1 MRQVLF
7 RIPIHTSWTPDGIP
21 IYGYGVMLFLAFV
34 ACTWL
39 ASRRARKE
47 GINPEHIHDLALYIL
62 AGGILGARIVFY
74 LQYPEQFSSF
84 FDFFA
89 IWNGGLVFYGGLF
102 GGLVGYAIAYFRVIK
117 KHNLSGWKIAD
128 IAAPCLALGLC
139 LGRIGC
145 LLNGCCYGDVA
156 CPNCY
161 GIGFPLSGMPREK
174 LVAQGWETPTG
185 FLLEEPEDR
194 DRDPRSV
201 IRAVE
206 DDSAAARVGGLLP
219 GDRIVGFD
227 GGPNKIIVRVH
238 GQENLDSLVKSMQE
252 KGREV
257 EVKTPDP
264 ERRPEFKV
272 VRIIYND
279 VQTYRDDQLDVS
291 LAIKWDPQAGEV
303 YDTFQDRLFRDG
315 RKRGEN
321 ELILKVERNGDEV
334 KELPAFTPKG
344 IKLYPTQLY
353 ETISA
358 ALLTLLLLA
367 YTPFRRHDGEV
378 FALFWILYPLHRFLN
393 EMLRNDTD
401 PVAFGLTLSQNGSIL
416 VFAVGVTM
424 WVLLRRMPAQYA
436 TPKPAAA

>member
-21 IYGYGVMLFLAFV
+21 IYGYGLMLFLAFV

-47 GINPEHIHDLALYIL
+47 GINPEYIHDLALYVL
-62 AGGILGARIVFY
+62 AGGILGARILFY
-74 LQYPEQFSSF
+74 MQYPEQFSSWV
-84 FDFFA
+84 DFFA
-89 IWNGGLVFYGGLF
+89 IWNGGLVFYGGLL
-102 GGLVGYAIAYFRVIK
+102 GGVVGYAIGYFRIIK
-117 KHNLSGWKIAD
+117 KHDLSGWKIAD

-156 CPNCY
+156 CPNCA
-161 GIGFPLSGMPREK
+161 GISFPLSGMPREK
-174 LVAQGWETPTG
+174 LVSRGWETPTG
-185 FLLEEPEDR
+185 FLLQKTD
-194 DRDPRSV
+194 DYDPRSV
-201 IRAVE
+201 VKAVE

-227 GGPNKIIVRVH
+227 GATNQIIVQVE
-238 GQENLDSLVKSMQE
+238 GQENVEELAKSMRE

-264 ERRPEFKV
+264 ERRAESKV
-272 VRIIYND
+272 VRIFYD
-279 VQTYRDDQLDVS
+279 DPETYRADRPEVH
-291 LAIKWDPQAGEV
+291 LAIKLEPRSFSV
-303 YDTFQDRLFRDG
+303 SDTFQDRVFTNP
-315 RKRGEN
+315 KRGDNNLMLSVKHEG
-321 ELILKVERNGDEV
+321 EDEA
-334 KELPAFTPKG
+334 KALPEFTPRG

-358 ALLTLLLLA
+358 GLLTLLLLA

-401 PVAFGLTLSQNGSIL
+401 PVAFGLTLSQNGSII
-416 VFAVGVTM
+416 VFGVGVVM
-424 WVLLRRMPAQYA
+424 LILLRRMPAQYA
-436 TPKPAAA
+436 QMA

>member
-7 RIPIHTSWTPDGIP
+7 RIPLHTSWTPDGIP
-21 IYGYGVMLFLAFV
+21 IYGYGLMLFLAFV

-47 GINPEHIHDLALYIL
+47 GINPEYIHDLALYIL

-74 LQYPEQFSSF
+74 MQYPEQFSSF
-84 FDFFA
+84 LDFFA
-89 IWNGGLVFYGGLF
+89 IWNGGLVFYGGMF
-102 GGLVGYAIAYFRVIK
+102 GGLFGYGIAYYRVIK
-117 KHNLSGWKIAD
+117 KHKLSGWKIAD

-161 GIGFPLSGMPREK
+161 GISFPLSGMPRAK
-174 LVAQGWETPTG
+174 LVPQGWQTPTG
-185 FLLEEPEDR
+185 FLLADT
-194 DRDPRSV
+194 DDSDPRTV
-201 IRAVE
+201 VGVVE

-227 GGPNKIIVRVH
+227 GEPNKIIVRVI
-238 GQENLDSLVKSMQE
+238 GQENVANLAESLRK

-257 EVKTPDP
+257 EEKSINA
-264 ERRPEFKV
+264 EQKS
-272 VRIIYND
+272 VRI
-279 VQTYRDDQLDVS
+279 TYPDLKSYTEDYAEVHSTMQLEPRDR
-291 LAIKWDPQAGEV
+291 EV
-303 YDTFQDRLFRDG
+303 FDTFQDRMFREP
-315 RKRGEN
+315 KRGEN
-321 ELILKVERNGDEV
+321 ELKLTVERVDRDGEER
-334 KELPAFTPKG
+334 KELPAFTPMG

-358 ALLTLLLLA
+358 GLLTLLLLA

-378 FALFWILYPLHRFLN
+378 FALFWILYPIHRFLN

-401 PVAFGLTLSQNGSIL
+401 PVAFGLTLSQNGSII
-416 VFAVGVTM
+416 VFGIGVAM
-424 WVLLRRMPAQYA
+424 LVLLRRMPAQYA
-436 TPKPAAA
+436 TPKPMAA